1 MLFEKLFKSNSSE
14 GYRDGR
20 GIMFTS
26 SEGRGGAPISK
37 YVDAQPENIDALIAA
52 LSVSSTALAQERI
65 HSLTDKL
72 EYIAKAISMY
82 NDMQSAGKQ
91 PFTIDIDEMNRY
103 KSTPQNLEEKLI
115 KGSEQNKSSD
125 KNNNKN
131 SKPFSGY
138 KKGTILYTGAGK
150 VRVTSDSTATCCQ
163 DGEATDTIPSLKNK
177 K

>member
-52 LSVSSTALAQERI
+52 LSVSPTALVQERI

-72 EYIAKAISMY
+72 EYIA
-82 NDMQSAGKQ
+82 
-91 PFTIDIDEMNRY
+91 
-103 KSTPQNLEEKLI
+103 
-115 KGSEQNKSSD
+115 
-125 KNNNKN
+125 
-131 SKPFSGY
+131 
-138 KKGTILYTGAGK
+138 
-150 VRVTSDSTATCCQ
+150 
-163 DGEATDTIPSLKNK
+163 
-177 K
+177 